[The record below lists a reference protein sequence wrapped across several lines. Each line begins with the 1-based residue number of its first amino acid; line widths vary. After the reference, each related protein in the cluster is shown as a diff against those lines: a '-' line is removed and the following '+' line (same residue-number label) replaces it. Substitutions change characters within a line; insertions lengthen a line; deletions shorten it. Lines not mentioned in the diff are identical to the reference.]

1 MKRAAVEAVF
11 GAMKNKHG
19 GDCHVATSPRRD
31 VSTSRR
37 LHVVTS
43 ARDLHPSILK
53 YGRLGNPGIGRRTRK
68 GTVFQ
73 SRLTQTSRKCPGF
86 VLFLIVRYYFRH
98 EDDVFDTRH
107 LDLFFHNVL
116 DFFLGLH
123 QTLSHTMD

>member
-1 MKRAAVEAVF
+1 MEAVF

-19 GDCHVATSPRRD
+19 GDCHVATS
-31 VSTSRR
+31 
-37 LHVVTS
+37 

-53 YGRLGNPGIGRRTRK
+53 YGWLGNPGIGRRTRK
-68 GTVFQ
+68 GTEFQ

-116 DFFLGLH
+116 DFFIGLH

>member
-1 MKRAAVEAVF
+1 MEAVF

-37 LHVVTS
+37 GYVATS

-53 YGRLGNPGIGRRTRK
+53 YGWLRSRGIGRRTRK
-68 GTVFQ
+68 GTEFQ

-107 LDLFFHNVL
+107 LDLSFHDVL

>member
-1 MKRAAVEAVF
+1 MEVTA
-11 GAMKNKHG
+11 
-19 GDCHVATSPRRD
+19 
-31 VSTSRR
+31 TSRR
-37 LHVVTS
+37 LHVVTSPCRDVATS

-53 YGRLGNPGIGRRTRK
+53 YGGLRIRGIGRRTGK

-73 SRLTQTSRKCPGF
+73 SRLTETSRKCPGF

-107 LDLFFHNVL
+107 LDLSFHDVL

>member
-1 MKRAAVEAVF
+1 MEAVF

-31 VSTSRR
+31 VSNSRR
-37 LHVVTS
+37 GYVATS
-43 ARDLHPSILK
+43 TRDLHPSILK
-53 YGRLGNPGIGRRTRK
+53 YGWLRNRGIRRRTRK
-68 GTVFQ
+68 STVFQ
-73 SRLTQTSRKCPGF
+73 SILTQNSRKCPGF
-86 VLFLIVRYYFRH
+86 ILFLIVRYYLRH

-107 LDLFFHNVL
+107 LDLFFHDVL